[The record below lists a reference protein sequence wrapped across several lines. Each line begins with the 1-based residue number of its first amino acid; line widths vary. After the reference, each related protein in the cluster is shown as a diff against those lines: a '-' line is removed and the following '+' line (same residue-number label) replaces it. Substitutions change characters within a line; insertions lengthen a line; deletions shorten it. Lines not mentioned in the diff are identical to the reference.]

1 MNKQTKTPQSTY
13 KQQEV
18 WGGGGEGSRVNRV
31 QSQTVA
37 TNSSLSI
44 IINKCEYTIH
54 PLVKRQ
60 RLSDQTDK
68 TEPNKT

>member
-13 KQQEV
+13 KQQEGE
-18 WGGGGEGSRVNRV
+18 GGGGEGSRVNRE

-44 IINKCEYTIH
+44 IINKCEYTTN

-60 RLSDQTDK
+60 RSSDQTDK